1 MGRTLRAVIAF
12 VILVV
17 LHYTLRPVLA
27 WRAAPDFLMLALLLA
42 SVRLRPGTAAVLG
55 LAMGLVADSV
65 SLGALGG
72 AALAMSV
79 IAFAASW
86 LKSVFFADDLIL
98 NGFFF
103 FVGKYSF
110 DLLYFAF
117 QNQMGGAELAI
128 QLFTWSLL
136 SAAVTAIVG
145 LIVLVL
151 LRPMLET
158 APA

>member
-1 MGRTLRAVIAF
+1 MGRTLRAVLAF

-27 WRAAPDFLMLALLLA
+27 WRAAPDFLMLALLLGA
-42 SVRLRPGTAAVLG
+42 VRLRPGTAAVLG

-86 LKSVFFADDLIL
+86 LKSVFFADDLVL

-117 QNQMGGAELAI
+117 QNQMSGAELAI

-158 APA
+158 SPA

>member
-86 LKSVFFADDLIL
+86 LKSVFFADDLFL

-158 APA
+158 SPA

>member
-1 MGRTLRAVIAF
+1 MGRTLRAAIAF
-12 VILVV
+12 TILVL

-27 WRAAPDFLMLALLLA
+27 WRAAPDFMMLALLLA

-65 SLGALGG
+65 ALGALGG

-79 IAFAASW
+79 VAFAASW
-86 LKSVFFADDLIL
+86 LKSVFFADDLFL

-117 QNQMGGAELAI
+117 QHQMGGAELAI

-145 LIVLVL
+145 LMVLVL

-158 APA
+158 SPA